1 MIRKHIVFRG
11 CVQGAGS
18 AIVHGV
24 RRIIT
29 DAPVG

>member
-18 AIVHGV
+18 VIARGA